1 MANTLDIIRAD
12 FIWGAYV
19 ATPEKPI
26 TGLRLNELPCIENGF
41 MTIVD
46 GRIQKVGPM
55 AEYIPV
61 SGREVMDASGAHIL
75 PAWCD
80 SHTHLVHA
88 ASREK
93 EFEMRLRGKT
103 YEEIAAAGGGIL
115 NSADVLRA
123 MDEEELFELSYRR
136 FQAVQQLGTGAI
148 EIKSGY
154 GLDFDSEVKMLRVIR
169 RLKEKNEIPVKAT
182 FLGAHAFPREYKDDH
197 DGYISLIIDK
207 MLPYIADHGLADYI
221 DAFCDRGFF
230 TPEQTARVMEAGAKY
245 GLKPK
250 IHANELAVSGGVEV
264 GVAHNA
270 VSVDH
275 LEEMDEHSIAAL
287 AGSDTIGTMLPGCA
301 FFLSIPFS
309 KARTMIEADAKLAL
323 ATDYNPG
330 TAPSGNMNMVVSLAC
345 IRMKMTPHE
354 AINAATINGAFAM
367 ELQQTVGSITP
378 GKLAN
383 LIITKPIP
391 SLAYFPYSF
400 GDHPVSKV
408 VINGKVI

>member
-46 GRIQKVGPM
+46 GRVQKVGPM

-61 SGREVMDASGAHIL
+61 SGREVIDASGAHIL

-230 TPEQTARVMEAGAKY
+230 TTEQTARVMEAGAKY

>member
-46 GRIQKVGPM
+46 DRVQKVGPM

-207 MLPYIADHGLADYI
+207 MLPYIADQGLADYI

-230 TPEQTARVMEAGAKY
+230 TTEQTARVMEAGAKY

>member
-378 GKLAN
+378 CKLAN